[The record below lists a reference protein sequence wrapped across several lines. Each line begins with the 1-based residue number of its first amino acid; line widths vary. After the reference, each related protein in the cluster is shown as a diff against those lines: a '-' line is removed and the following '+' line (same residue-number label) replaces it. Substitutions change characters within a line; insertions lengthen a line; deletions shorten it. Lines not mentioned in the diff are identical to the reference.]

1 MSDKIITRLQLQQKN
16 KERVNVFLNEEYAF
30 SLELML
36 AAGLKK
42 GQTLTEAEI
51 APLQAEDESKRTY
64 AAALNFLGERARSQK
79 EVEQRLQQREFS
91 PAAIQQTMERL
102 QREGYLSDVNFGQQW
117 VANRQRFRPR
127 SERALRYELRRKG
140 MDATLIDEVLEE
152 AEIDEDAAA
161 WAAIESKLARWAG
174 LERGQFSQKAGGFL
188 ARRGFGHGV
197 ARRVIER
204 AWAQVN
210 AQEDDEH
217 KAVDDT
223 ADNEVEDA

>member
-1 MSDKIITRLQLQQKN
+1 MSDKIITRLQLQLKN

-42 GQTLTEAEI
+42 GQTVTEAEI
-51 APLQAEDESKRTY
+51 AELQAKDESKRAY
-64 AAALNFLGERARSQK
+64 AAAINFLGERARSQK
-79 EVEQRLQQREFS
+79 EVEQRLHQREFG
-91 PAAIQQTMERL
+91 PAAIQQTIERL
-102 QREGYLSDVNFGQQW
+102 QHEGYLNDTTFGQQW

-140 MDATLIDEVLEE
+140 METTLINEVLEE
-152 AEIDEDAAA
+152 AEIDEEGAA
-161 WAAIESKLARWAG
+161 WAAIEAKLPRWIG
-174 LERGQFSQKAGGFL
+174 LERSQFTQKAGGFL

-197 ARRVIER
+197 ARQIIER

-210 AQEDDEH
+210 EQANHEDH
-217 KAVDDT
+217 PV
-223 ADNEVEDA
+223 DNEVEDA